1 MIKIYSTPVCGLC
14 KRAKAL
20 LDSLYIAYT
29 DLNVYEDAGAMAV
42 MREMKFHTV
51 PQISIDDVW
60 IGGYNEL
67 VEMNEA
73 GALDNLK
80 GSADSIAITEG

>member
-20 LDSLYIAYT
+20 LTSLAIDFTEY
-29 DLNVYEDAGAMAV
+29 NVYEDNEAMAM
-42 MREMKFHTV
+42 MREMNFRTV

-80 GSADSIAITEG
+80 DSTAITEG